1 MAEGTIPRNFEGINK
16 HGSLN
21 DAEAGGSHSEAPL
34 EVHGDED
41 IVARMNNL
49 DPPVTPEEE
58 RRVRRKIDLR
68 LPPFLLILYM
78 FTWLDRGALGNAALM
93 GIKEDLGFSSRDFS
107 LAVSMFF
114 VGTAISDLF
123 TNIGMRYIR
132 PSVYLATAMIIWGIF
147 ATLQAVAGGPSGMF
161 AIRFFLGIFEA
172 AFISG
177 APYLTTVLYPRAEWG
192 RRISVYLSATPLAG
206 AFGGWVA
213 YGVSNISNPL
223 IKHWQALFV
232 IEGLVTIL
240 FGVACIWVLPDR
252 PHNTRWL
259 TPRERDVATWRMMRD
274 GNRTH
279 GEIHWRTTAAQLTG
293 DWRLWLN
300 IAIYM
305 GQVLQTY
312 TIATFTPIIVAT
324 FGYDN
329 VKAQLMTAP
338 PYCVA
343 FVMVFVVGWASDR
356 VKSCSGLLVGCSVIA
371 AVGDLLLAMLP
382 HTAASARY
390 GATFLILSGIL
401 SGVTL
406 SVGNIT
412 SNCCGDIK
420 KGIATGLFQSF
431 GSTMGIATGYLFPST
446 DGPSYKKGFWTLFAA
461 TCWTGVGAAFVT
473 VTNIRENR
481 RRDREF
487 GKPPQ
492 DVVIDYDEDEIR
504 DIRLEA
510 IPTKTGL
517 ENLPTELLR
526 LILEP
531 FAAVPVRSRRNDEVP
546 QLSFSRDNRRVLK
559 NVSQTCQVI
568 REAAMP
574 LLSKNLCFFMHP
586 SSDLE
591 LRRSNRPRNED
602 ELAPTASEMAF
613 LQAAAE
619 QFGLQATDD
628 WLQPGIQRTHVL
640 VMMVLLQVRN
650 IKTLEL
656 PINIKGFLRCL
667 PTGGV
672 EFPTRY
678 DALMDIRL
686 GKNTPGTSDTA
697 GEDDPYSGSSDA
709 RRNDREWSAMDW
721 SSVRNLHLQQLES
734 DDVHVKELS
743 TYRHVVHACGGL
755 RELSICLTIVD
766 WGVEEGGELLRHIMA
781 HRNILREL
789 DCAWDLLDEG
799 EDFTA
804 AMMAGRCRNLEL
816 LKLPESLAPWT
827 IIERLPPSTRWLY
840 IPADYSIQKDG
851 EHGYSEWLN
860 NFTGLDGPLCE
871 RVFEDGN
878 LPNLEGVVI
887 PAFECLHGQQ
897 GLSALKNELN
907 KGFVLKFPT
916 TLSLETDVAIVEC
929 KVARNVRE
937 GLFMLLTSGLDGGF

>member
-1 MAEGTIPRNFEGINK
+1 MMAEVTKSTDIKGLHKN
-16 HGSLN
+16 GSLN
-21 DAEAGGSHSEAPL
+21 DEETGGSHSEAPL
-34 EVHGDED
+34 EVHADED

-58 RRVRRKIDLR
+58 RRVRRKIDMR

-93 GIKEDLGFSSRDFS
+93 GIKEDLGFTSRDFS

-252 PHNTRWL
+252 PHNTHWL

-279 GEIHWRTTAAQLTG
+279 GKVHWRTTAAQLTG

-356 VKSCSGLLVGCSVIA
+356 LQWCSSRPGQPL
-371 AVGDLLLAMLP
+371 AVQSLYIGAKVEG
-382 HTAASARY
+382 AS
-390 GATFLILSGIL
+390 S
-401 SGVTL
+401 
-406 SVGNIT
+406 
-412 SNCCGDIK
+412 
-420 KGIATGLFQSF
+420 
-431 GSTMGIATGYLFPST
+431 
-446 DGPSYKKGFWTLFAA
+446 
-461 TCWTGVGAAFVT
+461 
-473 VTNIRENR
+473 
-481 RRDREF
+481 
-487 GKPPQ
+487 
-492 DVVIDYDEDEIR
+492 
-504 DIRLEA
+504 RL
-510 IPTKTGL
+510 
-517 ENLPTELLR
+517 
-526 LILEP
+526 
-531 FAAVPVRSRRNDEVP
+531 
-546 QLSFSRDNRRVLK
+546 
-559 NVSQTCQVI
+559 
-568 REAAMP
+568 
-574 LLSKNLCFFMHP
+574 
-586 SSDLE
+586 
-591 LRRSNRPRNED
+591 RNED
-602 ELAPTASEMAF
+602 GLALTASEMTF
-613 LQAAAE
+613 LQAAADR
-619 QFGLQATDD
+619 FGLCLTT
-628 WLQPGIQRTHVL
+628 GV
-640 VMMVLLQVRN
+640 
-650 IKTLEL
+650 
-656 PINIKGFLRCL
+656 GF
-667 PTGGV
+667 PA
-672 EFPTRY
+672 RY
-678 DALMDIRL
+678 DALTDIRL
-686 GKNTPGTSDTA
+686 GKNTLGTFDAT

-709 RRNDREWSAMDW
+709 RRLLESAPRRETVHLDFFVGNHQEWSAMDW
-721 SSVRNLHLQQLES
+721 SSVRNLHLRQLES
-734 DDVHVKELS
+734 DDIRVTDLS
-743 TYRHVVHACGGL
+743 TFSH
-755 RELSICLTIVD
+755 SIRRPR
-766 WGVEEGGELLRHIMA
+766 G
-781 HRNILREL
+781 L
-789 DCAWDLLDEG
+789 DCSGDDG
-799 EDFTA
+799 T
-804 AMMAGRCRNLEL
+804 
-816 LKLPESLAPWT
+816 LPEPRTAQVYLKHSLRGQSSKGCHQRHAGCMFPRTTHFKETDNT
-827 IIERLPPSTRWLY
+827 ITQSGSTTLAGWMVH
-840 IPADYSIQKDG
+840 SV
-851 EHGYSEWLN
+851 
-860 NFTGLDGPLCE
+860 

-878 LPNLEGVVI
+878 LPNLEWLVI
-887 PAFECLHGQQ
+887 PAFECPHGQQ
-897 GLSALKNELN
+897 CLSTPKNELN
-907 KGFVLKFPT
+907 KGFVQKFPT
-916 TLSLETDVAIVEC
+916 PSSLETDVAIVVC
-929 KVARNVRE
+929 KVSRNVRE
-937 GLFMLLTSGLDGGF
+937 GLFMLLTSGLPCSMEFDDLRCKVEMQPGHSPSLSASELQVKLIPSAN

>member
-1 MAEGTIPRNFEGINK
+1 MMAEGTIPRNFEGINK

-343 FVMVFVVGWASDR
+343 FVMV
-356 VKSCSGLLVGCSVIA
+356 
-371 AVGDLLLAMLP
+371 
-382 HTAASARY
+382 
-390 GATFLILSGIL
+390 
-401 SGVTL
+401 
-406 SVGNIT
+406 
-412 SNCCGDIK
+412 
-420 KGIATGLFQSF
+420 
-431 GSTMGIATGYLFPST
+431 
-446 DGPSYKKGFWTLFAA
+446 
-461 TCWTGVGAAFVT
+461 
-473 VTNIRENR
+473 
-481 RRDREF
+481 
-487 GKPPQ
+487 
-492 DVVIDYDEDEIR
+492 

-559 NVSQTCQVI
+559 NVSQTCQYQ
-568 REAAMP
+568 R
-574 LLSKNLCFFMHP
+574 
-586 SSDLE
+586 
-591 LRRSNRPRNED
+591 RRSNRPRNED

-709 RRNDREWSAMDW
+709 RR
-721 SSVRNLHLQQLES
+721 LLE
-734 DDVHVKELS
+734 
-743 TYRHVVHACGGL
+743 
-755 RELSICLTIVD
+755 
-766 WGVEEGGELLRHIMA
+766 
-781 HRNILREL
+781 
-789 DCAWDLLDEG
+789 
-799 EDFTA
+799 
-804 AMMAGRCRNLEL
+804 
-816 LKLPESLAPWT
+816 
-827 IIERLPPSTRWLY
+827 
-840 IPADYSIQKDG
+840 
-851 EHGYSEWLN
+851 
-860 NFTGLDGPLCE
+860 
-871 RVFEDGN
+871 
-878 LPNLEGVVI
+878 
-887 PAFECLHGQQ
+887 
-897 GLSALKNELN
+897 
-907 KGFVLKFPT
+907 
-916 TLSLETDVAIVEC
+916 
-929 KVARNVRE
+929 
-937 GLFMLLTSGLDGGF
+937 

>member
-1 MAEGTIPRNFEGINK
+1 MMAQVTKSTDIKGLHKN
-16 HGSLN
+16 GSLN
-21 DAEAGGSHSEAPL
+21 NEETGGSHSEAPL
-34 EVHGDED
+34 EVHADED

-58 RRVRRKIDLR
+58 RRVRRKIDMR

-93 GIKEDLGFSSRDFS
+93 GIKEDLGFTSRDFS

-252 PHNTRWL
+252 PHNTHWL

-279 GEIHWRTTAAQLTG
+279 GKVHWRTTAAQLTG

-329 VKAQLMTAP
+329 IKAQLMTAP

-356 VKSCSGLLVGCSVIA
+356 
-371 AVGDLLLAMLP
+371 
-382 HTAASARY
+382 
-390 GATFLILSGIL
+390 
-401 SGVTL
+401 
-406 SVGNIT
+406 
-412 SNCCGDIK
+412 
-420 KGIATGLFQSF
+420 GIATGLFQSF

-473 VTNIRENR
+473 VMNIRENR
-481 RRDREF
+481 RRDRQS
-487 GKPPQ
+487 GKPPR
-492 DVVIDYDEDEIR
+492 DMVIDYDEDVVFQPPVTAVGGAVSLYRCQR
-504 DIRLEA
+504 DEGASSRPWDED
-510 IPTKTGL
+510 GL
-517 ENLPTELLR
+517 A
-526 LILEP
+526 
-531 FAAVPVRSRRNDEVP
+531 F
-546 QLSFSRDNRRVLK
+546 
-559 NVSQTCQVI
+559 
-568 REAAMP
+568 
-574 LLSKNLCFFMHP
+574 
-586 SSDLE
+586 
-591 LRRSNRPRNED
+591 
-602 ELAPTASEMAF
+602 TASEMAF

-619 QFGLQATDD
+619 QIGLQVTDD
-628 WLQPGIQRTHVL
+628 WLQPGIQRTRVL

-656 PINIKGFLRCL
+656 SIHIKGFLICL
-667 PTGGV
+667 PTGV
-672 EFPTRY
+672 AFPARY
-678 DALMDIRL
+678 DALTDIRL
-686 GKNTPGTSDTA
+686 GKHTLGTTNTT
-697 GEDDPYSGSSDA
+697 GENDPYSGSSDA
-709 RRNDREWSAMDW
+709 RRLLESAPRRETVHLDFFAGNYRDWSAMDW
-721 SSVRNLHLQQLES
+721 SSVRNLHLRQLES
-734 DDVHVKELS
+734 DDVHVTDLS
-743 TYRHVVHACGGL
+743 TFSHIVHACRGL
-755 RELSICLTIVD
+755 QKLSIASLT
-766 WGVEEGGELLRHIMA
+766 
-781 HRNILREL
+781 
-789 DCAWDLLDEG
+789 
-799 EDFTA
+799 
-804 AMMAGRCRNLEL
+804 
-816 LKLPESLAPWT
+816 P
-827 IIERLPPSTRWLY
+827 
-840 IPADYSIQKDG
+840 
-851 EHGYSEWLN
+851 
-860 NFTGLDGPLCE
+860 TGTK
-871 RVFEDGN
+871 
-878 LPNLEGVVI
+878 
-887 PAFECLHGQQ
+887 Q
-897 GLSALKNELN
+897 
-907 KGFVLKFPT
+907 
-916 TLSLETDVAIVEC
+916 
-929 KVARNVRE
+929 NVKSSCD
-937 GLFMLLTSGLDGGF
+937 T

>member
-1 MAEGTIPRNFEGINK
+1 MAEVTKSSDVKGLNK
-16 HGSLN
+16 NGSLN
-21 DAEAGGSHSEAPL
+21 DEETGGSHSEAPL
-34 EVHGDED
+34 EVHADED

-58 RRVRRKIDLR
+58 RRVRRKIDMR

-93 GIKEDLGFSSRDFS
+93 GIKADLGFTSRDFS

-206 AFGGWVA
+206 ASGGWVA

-232 IEGLVTIL
+232 IEGLITIL

-279 GEIHWRTTAAQLTG
+279 GKVHWRTTAAQLTG

-356 VKSCSGLLVGCSVIA
+356 VKSCSGLLVGCSVVA
-371 AVGDLLLAMLP
+371 AIGDLLLAVLP

-473 VTNIRENR
+473 VMNIRENR
-481 RRDREF
+481 RRNREF

-492 DVVIDYDEDEIR
+492 GVVMDYDED
-504 DIRLEA
+504 
-510 IPTKTGL
+510 GQM
-517 ENLPTELLR
+517 EN
-526 LILEP
+526 
-531 FAAVPVRSRRNDEVP
+531 
-546 QLSFSRDNRRVLK
+546 
-559 NVSQTCQVI
+559 
-568 REAAMP
+568 
-574 LLSKNLCFFMHP
+574 HP
-586 SSDLE
+586 YW
-591 LRRSNRPRNED
+591 R
-602 ELAPTASEMAF
+602 F
-613 LQAAAE
+613 Y
-619 QFGLQATDD
+619 
-628 WLQPGIQRTHVL
+628 H
-640 VMMVLLQVRN
+640 
-650 IKTLEL
+650 
-656 PINIKGFLRCL
+656 
-667 PTGGV
+667 
-672 EFPTRY
+672 
-678 DALMDIRL
+678 
-686 GKNTPGTSDTA
+686 
-697 GEDDPYSGSSDA
+697 
-709 RRNDREWSAMDW
+709 
-721 SSVRNLHLQQLES
+721 
-734 DDVHVKELS
+734 
-743 TYRHVVHACGGL
+743 
-755 RELSICLTIVD
+755 
-766 WGVEEGGELLRHIMA
+766 
-781 HRNILREL
+781 
-789 DCAWDLLDEG
+789 
-799 EDFTA
+799 
-804 AMMAGRCRNLEL
+804 
-816 LKLPESLAPWT
+816 
-827 IIERLPPSTRWLY
+827 
-840 IPADYSIQKDG
+840 
-851 EHGYSEWLN
+851 
-860 NFTGLDGPLCE
+860 
-871 RVFEDGN
+871 
-878 LPNLEGVVI
+878 
-887 PAFECLHGQQ
+887 
-897 GLSALKNELN
+897 
-907 KGFVLKFPT
+907 
-916 TLSLETDVAIVEC
+916 
-929 KVARNVRE
+929 
-937 GLFMLLTSGLDGGF
+937 